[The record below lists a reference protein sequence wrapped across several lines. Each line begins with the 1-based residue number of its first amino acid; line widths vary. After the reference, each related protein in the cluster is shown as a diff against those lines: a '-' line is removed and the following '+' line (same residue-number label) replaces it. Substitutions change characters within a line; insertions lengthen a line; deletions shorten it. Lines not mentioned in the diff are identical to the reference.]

1 MNDYHAEHA
10 LEAAHARR
18 IKKAQDAADETEKRW
33 ARRILPLLARETPD
47 EEFE

>member
-1 MNDYHAEHA
+1 MNEYHAEHA
-10 LEAAHARR
+10 LEAAHTRR
-18 IKKAQDAADETEKRW
+18 LKKLTDAAAEDEKRW